1 MWLICLILR
10 KKFEFLEDGV
20 DFPFY
25 NDIPKLSTTVW
36 PILAILVFL
45 FAVQAYTHAIPQP
58 YSYVYFFVIMV
69 VPALYICKGN
79 YGLFFKKLRRRDL
92 KTIILC
98 FLASL
103 IFPMIMGGLLRA
115 FGYPVAADSSVATTF
130 SVVFVLA
137 NFVQLIGEEFFK
149 VFLLLIIMYLVYKF
163 TNNRNLAI
171 RLGIIFTLIAFG
183 FIHMG
188 AYGRLLQVL
197 LIQGLGSIFD
207 LYAYMKTKNVLV
219 SYIIH
224 LLIDFTAYFAQLGM
238 H

>member
-1 MWLICLILR
+1 M
-10 KKFEFLEDGV
+10 
-20 DFPFY
+20 
-25 NDIPKLSTTVW
+25 
-36 PILAILVFL
+36 
-45 FAVQAYTHAIPQP
+45 
-58 YSYVYFFVIMV
+58 
-69 VPALYICKGN
+69 
-79 YGLFFKKLRRRDL
+79 
-92 KTIILC
+92 
-98 FLASL
+98 
-103 IFPMIMGGLLRA
+103 
-115 FGYPVAADSSVATTF
+115 
-130 SVVFVLA
+130 
-137 NFVQLIGEEFFK
+137 IGEEFFK

>member
-1 MWLICLILR
+1 MFNL
-10 KKFEFLEDGV
+10 KEKFEFLEDGI

-36 PILAILVFL
+36 AILAILVFL

-58 YSYVYFFVIMV
+58 YSYVYYFVIMV

-79 YGLFFKKLRRRDL
+79 YGLFFKKLRLRDL
-92 KTIILC
+92 KIIILC

-103 IFPMIMGGLLRA
+103 IFPMIMSAILNA
-115 FGYPVAADSSVATTF
+115 FGYPLAHDSSVASTF
-130 SVVFVLA
+130 SVVFILA
-137 NFVQLIGEEFFK
+137 NFVQLLGEEFFK
-149 VFLLLIIMYLVYKF
+149 ILLLLILMYLVYKF

-171 RLGIIFTLIAFG
+171 RIGIICTLFAFG
-183 FIHMG
+183 IIHMG

-224 LLIDFTAYFAQLGM
+224 LLVDFTAYFAQLAM
-238 H
+238 HG